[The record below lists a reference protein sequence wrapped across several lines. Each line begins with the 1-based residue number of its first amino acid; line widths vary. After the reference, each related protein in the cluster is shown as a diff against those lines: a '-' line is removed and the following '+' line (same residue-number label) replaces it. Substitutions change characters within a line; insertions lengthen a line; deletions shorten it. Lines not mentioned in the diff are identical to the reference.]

1 MSPSRSHFRLQ
12 AIQRIATQGNAPVT
26 GCYILVVTTAARKV
40 YDVGKPRTAFTV
52 SIILTLILVACPPIV
67 VHAASSPASSYITVR
82 SPSTTGPFEGTVSLQ
97 GISSLSTIWVWLR
110 DPGWQVQVF
119 PVECSGGM
127 FQTTLFMRSGPGIYE
142 VLLSQ
147 VSGEFDGTVRLLL
160 TNTQSADRRYAM
172 PSAFVDSNHSAIL
185 GLVKS
190 VILPG
195 MTEAQKA
202 RAIYDWVTRN
212 ISYDVAEYL
221 SGSEEAAQASQ
232 TLRLGYG
239 TCRDYAL
246 LVAAL
251 SRAAGLQ
258 AKVVFGYATPVR
270 VPIMHAWNEILVDG
284 EWISMDA
291 TLGAGYVTNWR
302 FVRNPTA
309 KYYGLSPATHVVKV
323 IAPD

>member
-1 MSPSRSHFRLQ
+1 M
-12 AIQRIATQGNAPVT
+12 
-26 GCYILVVTTAARKV
+26 
-40 YDVGKPRTAFTV
+40 GKPRTAFAV
-52 SIILTLILVACPPIV
+52 GIILTVILTVCLPMV
-67 VHAASSPASSYITVR
+67 VHAASPPASSYITVTA
-82 SPSTTGPFEGTVSLQ
+82 PLTTGPFDGTVDVKGVSTA
-97 GISSLSTIWVWLR
+97 GTIWMWLR
-110 DPGWQVQVF
+110 DPRWQIQVF
-119 PVECSGGM
+119 PVQCSGGA
-127 FQTTLFMRSGPGIYE
+127 FQTTLFLRSGPGVYE

-147 VSGEFDGTVRLLL
+147 VPGEFDGTVRLLL

-309 KYYGLSPATHVVKV
+309 KYYGLSPTTHVVHV